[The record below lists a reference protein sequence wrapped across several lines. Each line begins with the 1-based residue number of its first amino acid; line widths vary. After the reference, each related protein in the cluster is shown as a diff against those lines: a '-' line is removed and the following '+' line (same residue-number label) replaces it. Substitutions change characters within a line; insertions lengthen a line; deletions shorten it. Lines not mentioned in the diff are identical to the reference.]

1 MGLVTEIAIFLVATF
16 VIMKVAPAAKL
27 LPAAEPA
34 SRKFNPKALS
44 ATPTELRRLENRIFM
59 TKSERAGI
67 IGAYWRVVV
76 ILKDPKA
83 TLTNRLTTRDIA
95 PIPSKTANFFYSTRS
110 EWVEYLIWCPQI
122 CSISY
127 YGAHQVPRCWETGKK
142 CVRFAVFEK
151 KKNILKNGPFSPVF
165 CEFT

>member
-1 MGLVTEIAIFLVATF
+1 MYAIRSFRISFFHAIVSESTVGLGCVT
-16 VIMKVAPAAKL
+16 
-27 LPAAEPA
+27 
-34 SRKFNPKALS
+34 
-44 ATPTELRRLENRIFM
+44 
-59 TKSERAGI
+59 
-67 IGAYWRVVV
+67 
-76 ILKDPKA
+76 
-83 TLTNRLTTRDIA
+83 

-151 KKNILKNGPFSPVF
+151 KLKTILKNGPFSPVF
-165 CEFT
+165 CEFTWLWHISGFTTLSKDETQLPVLLTLIPQLLWISESPVAPKTTINLKCYRL